1 MPAHPWLA
9 ERTDRFDSSGIRKV
23 FDLAAKLENP
33 INLSIGQPDFPVPD
47 GLKEAACEAIRG
59 DRNGYSQTQGVGA
72 LRERLQA
79 KVDSEWRHADRK
91 VLVTS
96 GTSGALNLA
105 CWALVNPGDEVIVF
119 DPYFVMYPTL
129 TEMVGGVPVVI
140 DTYDDADP
148 SKAFQIDLAKV
159 EAAITPRTKLILF
172 NSPSNPTG
180 VVADASAVRG
190 LAEIAARHNIA
201 LLSDEIYRE
210 FCYDA
215 PLPCPAEWNDQ
226 TIVVDGFSK
235 SYGVTGWRIGW
246 VHGPAALIDKMA
258 ALQQYTFVCAPHPLQ
273 HAALAAFDTDITPLV
288 EGYRDRRD
296 HLLAGLRDAG
306 YEVAPTGGAFYV
318 FPKVPEGRGTATEF
332 VARAIEHELLVIPGG
347 IFSRRDTHFRISYA
361 ASLDTIDRGLEVL
374 KRLAA

>member
-33 INLSIGQPDFPVPD
+33 INLSIGQPDFPAPD
-47 GLKEAACEAIRG
+47 ALKQAARAAI
-59 DRNGYSQTQGVGA
+59 DADLSGYSQTQGIGPLVT
-72 LRERLQA
+72 RLQHEI
-79 KVDSEWRHADRK
+79 DQRWGHEDRK

-105 CWALVNPGDEVIVF
+105 MWALVDPGDEVIVF

-140 DTYDDADP
+140 DTYDDNDAERG
-148 SKAFQIDLAKV
+148 FQVDLAKV

-172 NSPSNPTG
+172 NSPANPTG
-180 VVADASAVRG
+180 VVASPEATRG
-190 LAEIAARHNIA
+190 LAELAAKHNVA
-201 LLSDEIYRE
+201 LLSDEIYSR
-210 FCYDA
+210 FCYDGA
-215 PLPCPAEWNDQ
+215 LPSPAHHNPQ

-246 VHGPAALIDKMA
+246 ISGPAAVIEKMA

-288 EGYRDRRD
+288 DGYRERRD
-296 HLLAGLRDAG
+296 RVVNGLRDAG

-318 FPKVPEGRGTATEF
+318 FPRVPDGYEGGADFAR
-332 VARAIEHELLVIPGG
+332 RAIEHELLIIPGG
-347 IFSRRDTHFRISYA
+347 IFSRRDTHFRLSYA
-361 ASLDTIDRGLEVL
+361 ASFETIDRGLEVL
-374 KRLAA
+374 GRL